1 MLRRLHE
8 EQPRSFSFTSEN
20 KVWAEAQ
27 IKKYPVGREASA
39 IIPLLWRAQ
48 EQEGWLT
55 RPAIEYVAD
64 LLGMAHMRALEVAT
78 FYFMFHL
85 QPVGKV
91 AHVQVCGTLSCM
103 LCGAEDLITVCKEKI
118 SPNPHQLS
126 ADGNFSWEEV
136 ECLGACSNA
145 PMAQIGKDY
154 FEDLSEETLRQ
165 IIDNLCTEEPPTP
178 GPQNGRFASEPKQG
192 LTSLMKYESGR
203 TKFNGS
209 VQMAFD
215 LKDTI
220 KRIDGTETELT
231 TPWLKV
237 GKKKTM
243 QSVMRKPKILKS
255 PKKSVPDDLSSLSG
269 LGEKAKIILN
279 RLGIFYI
286 VQVSQWGA
294 EEINWVHSHSS
305 GSLSLNKLKSFVEQA
320 KIFVINQHG

>member
-20 KVWAEAQ
+20 KAWAEAQ

-55 RPAIEYVAD
+55 RPAIEHVAD
-64 LLGMAHMRALEVAT
+64 LLGMAYMRALEVAT

-91 AHVQVCGTLSCM
+91 AHIQVCGTLSCM

-154 FEDLSEETLRQ
+154 FEDLSEETLCQ
-165 IIDNLCTEEPPTP
+165 IIDNLGADELPTP

-209 VQMAFD
+209 VQMAYD

-220 KRIDGTETELT
+220 KRIDGTETELV

-255 PKKSVPDDLSSLSG
+255 PKKSVPSDLSSLSG

-294 EEINWVHSHSS
+294 AEINWVHSHSS

-320 KIFVINQHG
+320 KNNRN

>member
-20 KVWAEAQ
+20 KAWAEAQ

-55 RPAIEYVAD
+55 RPAIEHVAD
-64 LLGMAHMRALEVAT
+64 LLGMAYMRALEVAT
-78 FYFMFHL
+78 FYFMFQL

-91 AHVQVCGTLSCM
+91 AHIQVCGTLSCM

-118 SPNPHQLS
+118 SPNPHQVS

-154 FEDLSEETLRQ
+154 FEDLSEETLCQ
-165 IIDNLCTEEPPTP
+165 IIDNLGADELPRP

-209 VQMAFD
+209 VQMAHD
-215 LKDTI
+215 LNDTI
-220 KRIDGTETELT
+220 KRIDGTETELV
-231 TPWLKV
+231 TPWLKA

-255 PKKSVPDDLSSLSG
+255 PKKSVPDDLSGLSG

-294 EEINWVHSHSS
+294 AEINWVHSHSS

-320 KIFVINQHG
+320 KNIQN

>member
-64 LLGMAHMRALEVAT
+64 LLGMAYMRALEVAT

-209 VQMAFD
+209 VQMAVD

-220 KRIDGTETELT
+220 KRIDGTETELV
-231 TPWLKV
+231 TPRLKV
-237 GKKKTM
+237 GKKKAM
-243 QSVMRKPKILKS
+243 QSAMRKPKTLNS
-255 PKKSVPDDLSSLSG
+255 PKKSVPCDLSSLSG

-305 GSLSLNKLKSFVEQA
+305 GSLSLNKLENFVEQA
-320 KIFVINQHG
+320 KIFVINQHR

>member
-20 KVWAEAQ
+20 KAWAEAQ

-55 RPAIEYVAD
+55 RPAIEHVAD
-64 LLGMAHMRALEVAT
+64 MLGMAYMRALEVAT
-78 FYFMFHL
+78 FYFMFQL

-91 AHVQVCGTLSCM
+91 AHIQVCGTLSCM

-154 FEDLSEETLRQ
+154 FEDLSEETLCQ
-165 IIDNLCTEEPPTP
+165 IIDKLCTEKPPTP

-209 VQMAFD
+209 VQMAYD

-220 KRIDGTETELT
+220 KRIDGTETELV
-231 TPWLKV
+231 TPWLKA

-294 EEINWVHSHSS
+294 AEINWVHSHSS

-320 KIFVINQHG
+320 KNNQN

>member
-20 KVWAEAQ
+20 KAWAEAQ

-55 RPAIEYVAD
+55 RPAIEHVAD
-64 LLGMAHMRALEVAT
+64 LLGMAYMRALEVAT
-78 FYFMFHL
+78 FYFMFQL

-91 AHVQVCGTLSCM
+91 AHIQVCGTLSCM

-118 SPNPHQLS
+118 SPNPHQVS

-154 FEDLSEETLRQ
+154 FEDLSEETLCQ
-165 IIDNLCTEEPPTP
+165 IIDNLGADELPTP

-209 VQMAFD
+209 VQMAYD

-220 KRIDGTETELT
+220 KRIDGTETELV

-255 PKKSVPDDLSSLSG
+255 PKKSLPGDLSNLSG

-286 VQVSQWGA
+286 YQVSQWGA
-294 EEINWVHSHSS
+294 EEINWVHLHSS

-320 KIFVINQHG
+320 KNIRI

>member
-20 KVWAEAQ
+20 KAWAEAQ

-55 RPAIEYVAD
+55 RPAIEHVAD
-64 LLGMAHMRALEVAT
+64 LLGMAYMRALEVAT
-78 FYFMFHL
+78 FYFMFQL
-85 QPVGKV
+85 QPVGKL
-91 AHVQVCGTLSCM
+91 AHIQVCGTLSCM

-118 SPNPHQLS
+118 SPNPHQVS

-154 FEDLSEETLRQ
+154 FEDLSEETLCQ
-165 IIDNLCTEEPPTP
+165 IIDNLGADELPTP

-209 VQMAFD
+209 VQMACD

-220 KRIDGTETELT
+220 KRIDGTETELV

-255 PKKSVPDDLSSLSG
+255 PKKSVPSDLSCLSG

-279 RLGIFYI
+279 CLGIFYI

-294 EEINWVHSHSS
+294 AEINWVHSHSS

-320 KIFVINQHG
+320 KKIEINQHG

>member
-20 KVWAEAQ
+20 KAWAEAQ

-55 RPAIEYVAD
+55 RPAIEHVAD
-64 LLGMAHMRALEVAT
+64 LLGMAYMRALEVAT
-78 FYFMFHL
+78 FYFMFQL

-91 AHVQVCGTLSCM
+91 AHIQVCGTLSCM

-154 FEDLSEETLRQ
+154 FEDLSEETLCQ
-165 IIDNLCTEEPPTP
+165 IIDNLGADELPTP

-209 VQMAFD
+209 VQMAYD

-220 KRIDGTETELT
+220 KRIDGTETELV

-237 GKKKTM
+237 GKKKAM

-255 PKKSVPDDLSSLSG
+255 PKKSVPGDLSNLLG
-269 LGEKAKIILN
+269 LGEKTKIILN
-279 RLGIFYI
+279 GLGIFYI

-294 EEINWVHSHSS
+294 AEINWVHSHSS

-320 KIFVINQHG
+320 KNNRN

>member
-320 KIFVINQHG
+320 KIFVINQHR